1 MINND
6 TYQRETLSEGPIR
19 QPLMVQRYFFIQYT
33 SMQILPNVQKFGNDL
48 ESFYASVKRNL
59 ELPLLKGR
67 RRFDVE
73 TTSNLEVYIFRG
85 WWILT

>member
-1 MINND
+1 MRKEKQQVSDICRYTVICPGYKMPGYFSEYFSIHESSEKQ
-6 TYQRETLSEGPIR
+6 TYGF
-19 QPLMVQRYFFIQYT
+19 VC
-33 SMQILPNVQKFGNDL
+33 V
-48 ESFYASVKRNL
+48 YASVKGNL

-73 TTSNLEVYIFRG
+73 TTSNLEVYILRG